1 MQPALPAPQVLWLVR
16 QALQERKA
24 FKATLVRLEQ
34 LVLRELMELTVQLAH
49 RAFKEFKA
57 QLAQLVQQE
66 QRLHQ
71 V

>member
-1 MQPALPAPQVLWLVR
+1 V
-16 QALQERKA
+16 LQERKA

-49 RAFKEFKA
+49 RASKEFKVRQA
-57 QLAQLVQQE
+57 QLAQLVLRE

>member
-1 MQPALPAPQVLWLVR
+1 M
-16 QALQERKA
+16 LQERKA

-49 RAFKEFKA
+49 KAFKA
-57 QLAQLVQQE
+57 QLAQLAQLVLRE
-66 QRLHQ
+66 LRLHR

>member
-1 MQPALPAPQVLWLVR
+1 M
-16 QALQERKA
+16 LQERKA

-34 LVLRELMELTVQLAH
+34 LVLRELMELTVQQGR
-49 RAFKEFKA
+49 RASKEFKVRQA
-57 QLAQLVQQE
+57 QLAQLVLRE